1 MECPFCAESIKDEA
15 IACKHCAR
23 DLRVAR
29 PVMLEIQGLV
39 SELDRLQNRLD
50 RVNARLAWTRSP
62 VRYAIVRALVYVLA
76 PILLLV
82 AAHIVITI
90 ILNVTP
96 LYLRLASFVIPLPF
110 GILLYAREKIGLGA
124 FMVGFLT
131 SALAVI
137 GMLTVTGIN
146 DNVPILPASWIEW
159 REVME
164 YMASIALAYV
174 TGNLLGSLI
183 FDVLPKTMSH
193 GGKPNPVAYRIAGL
207 LGQHVGEDQ
216 LRRRARTI
224 QDLMRAAGPLV
235 GIAGVH
241 AARVDRLYRGLKG
254 ISAGQR
260 RARPARE
267 PPLTAKRSRSSCAKS
282 GLP

>member
-15 IACKHCAR
+15 IACKHCSR

-29 PVMLEIQGLV
+29 PVMLEIQQLV

-50 RVNARLAWTRSP
+50 RVNTSLARTRSP
-62 VRYAIVRALVYVLA
+62 VRYAVVRASIYVLA
-76 PILLLV
+76 PLLILV
-82 AAHIVITI
+82 AAHILITI
-90 ILNVTP
+90 TLNVTP
-96 LYLRLASFVIPLPF
+96 LYLRLASVVIPLPF
-110 GILLYAREKIGLGA
+110 GLLLYAREKVRIGTFL
-124 FMVGFLT
+124 VGLLT
-131 SALAVI
+131 ASLAVL

-146 DNVPILPASWIEW
+146 DNVPILPANWIEW

-164 YMASIALAYV
+164 YIASIALAYV

-193 GGKPNPVAYRIAGL
+193 GGKPNPVAYRIAGM

-224 QDLMRAAGPLV
+224 QDLLRAAGPLI
-235 GIAGVH
+235 GIAASAG
-241 AARVDRLYRGLKG
+241 ASIYAGLKG
-254 ISAGQR
+254 IFGW
-260 RARPARE
+260 
-267 PPLTAKRSRSSCAKS
+267 
-282 GLP
+282 

>member
-50 RVNARLAWTRSP
+50 RVNASLERTRSP
-62 VRYAIVRALVYVLA
+62 VRYTIVRALIYVLA

-82 AAHIVITI
+82 AAHIV
-90 ILNVTP
+90 VTP

-124 FMVGFLT
+124 FLVGFLT
-131 SALAVI
+131 AALAVI

-174 TGNLLGSLI
+174 TGNLLGLLL

-193 GGKPNPVAYRIAGL
+193 GGTPNPVAYRIAGL

-224 QDLMRAAGPLV
+224 QDLMRTAGPLV
-235 GIAGVH
+235 GIAASAG
-241 AARVDRLYRGLKG
+241 ASIYAGLKG
-254 ISAGQR
+254 IFGW
-260 RARPARE
+260 
-267 PPLTAKRSRSSCAKS
+267 
-282 GLP
+282 

>member
-1 MECPFCAESIKDEA
+1 MECPFCAETIKDEA
-15 IACKHCAR
+15 IACRHCSR
-23 DLRVAR
+23 DLRLAR
-29 PVMLEIQGLV
+29 PVILEIQQLV
-39 SELDRLQNRLD
+39 SELDQLQSRID
-50 RVNARLAWTRSP
+50 RVTSRLARARTP
-62 VRYAIVRALVYVLA
+62 VRYATNRGLVYVVA
-76 PILLLV
+76 PILLLI
-82 AAHIVITI
+82 AAHILITI

-124 FMVGFLT
+124 FLVGLLT
-131 SALAVI
+131 ASLAVI

-146 DNVPILPASWIEW
+146 DDVPILPTSWIEW
-159 REVME
+159 REVVE

-183 FDVLPKTMSH
+183 FEVLPKTMAH

-224 QDLMRAAGPLV
+224 QDLLRTAGPLL
-235 GIAGVH
+235 GIAASAGGSIY
-241 AARVDRLYRGLKG
+241 AGLKG
-254 ISAGQR
+254 IFGW
-260 RARPARE
+260 
-267 PPLTAKRSRSSCAKS
+267 
-282 GLP
+282 